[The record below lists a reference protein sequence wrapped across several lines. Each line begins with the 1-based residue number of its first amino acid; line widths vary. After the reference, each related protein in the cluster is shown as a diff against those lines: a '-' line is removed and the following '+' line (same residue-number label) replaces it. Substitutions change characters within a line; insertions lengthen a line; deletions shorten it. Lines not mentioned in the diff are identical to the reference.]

1 MMQTLHGKLPFL
13 VIYLASFLYALHYA
27 LPLYVAST
35 FIGEYVREGT
45 VGMIYALGSLVTIIL
60 FFNMSRILAAFG
72 NYRVTLLSIVL
83 EVVSLLGLAIIQSPF
98 FLIPIFIF
106 NQIILSVLYLNLNV
120 FIEAYSTDG
129 FTGSIRGMFLTIL
142 NIAILIAPFL
152 AGMMFTD
159 HEFRNIYFA
168 AALILA
174 PVFFLIYFTFKGYQD
189 PLYKHVPL
197 WAAVREVSANKN
209 IYGAFVASFLLN
221 FFYTWMIIY
230 TPLYLY
236 KTLGI
241 PLREIV
247 GIITPIAL
255 IPFVLFQV
263 VMGRLA
269 DRKWGE
275 QEMLIGGFIIM
286 AITTAGLAFVT
297 STNIYLWALLLFL
310 TRVGASAVETMSETY
325 FFKQVDGSDTH
336 IITLFRNMGP
346 LSFLVAPIVATMLLT
361 IFNIGYNYL
370 FLVLGILMLLG
381 VYYGL
386 IIKDTK

>member
-13 VIYLASFLYALHYA
+13 IIYLASFLYALHYA

-35 FIGEYVREGT
+35 FMGEYVREET

-72 NYRVTLLSIVL
+72 NYRITLLSIVL
-83 EVVSLLGLAIIQSPF
+83 EVVSLLGLAIIQSPLL
-98 FLIPIFIF
+98 LIPVFIF

-120 FIEAYSTDG
+120 FLESYSTDG

-152 AGMMFTD
+152 AGMMFSD
-159 HEFRNIYFA
+159 GEFEKIYFA
-168 AALILA
+168 AALVLA

-189 PLYKHVPL
+189 PPYKHVPL
-197 WAAVREVSANKN
+197 WATLREVSANKN
-209 IYGAFVASFLLN
+209 IYGVFVASFLLN
-221 FFYTWMIIY
+221 FFYAWMIIY

-275 QEMLIGGFIIM
+275 QEMLIGGFVVM
-286 AITTAGLAFVT
+286 AITTGGLTFVT

-310 TRVGASAVETMSETY
+310 TRIGASAVETMSETY
-325 FFKQVDGSDTH
+325 FFKHVDGTDTH
-336 IITLFRNMGP
+336 LITLFRNLPP
-346 LSFLVAPIVATMLLT
+346 LSFLVGPIVATMLLT
-361 IFNIGYNYL
+361 IFDIGYNYL
-370 FLVLGILMLLG
+370 FLVLGALMLLG

>member
-1 MMQTLHGKLPFL
+1 MQTLHGKLPFL
-13 VIYLASFLYALHYA
+13 IIYLASFLYALHYA

-35 FIGEYVREGT
+35 FIGEYVREET

-60 FFNMSRILAAFG
+60 FLNMSRILAAFG
-72 NYRVTLLSIVL
+72 NYRITLLSIVL
-83 EVVSLLGLAIIQSPF
+83 GVISLLGLAIIESPL

-106 NQIILSVLYLNLNV
+106 NQIILSILYLNLNV
-120 FIEAYSTDG
+120 FLETYSTDG

-152 AGMMFTD
+152 AGMMFSD
-159 HEFRNIYFA
+159 SEFQNIYFA

-197 WAAVREVSANKN
+197 WATLREVSANKN
-209 IYGAFVASFLLN
+209 IYSAFVASFLLN

-241 PLREIV
+241 PLREVV

-275 QEMLIGGFIIM
+275 QEMLIGGFVIM
-286 AITTAGLAFVT
+286 AITTGGLAFVT

-325 FFKQVDGSDTH
+325 FFKQVDGTDTH
-336 IITLFRNMGP
+336 LITLFRNLAP
-346 LSFLVAPIVATMLLT
+346 LSFLVGPIIATMLLT
-361 IFNIGYNYL
+361 IFNIGYNDL
-370 FLVLGILMLLG
+370 FLVLGALMLLG
-381 VYYGL
+381 IYYGL

>member
-1 MMQTLHGKLPFL
+1 MQTLHGKLPFL
-13 VIYLASFLYALHYA
+13 IIYLASFLYALHYA

-35 FIGEYVREGT
+35 FIGEYVREET
-45 VGMIYALGSLVTIIL
+45 VGMIYALGSLVTMIL

-72 NYRVTLLSIVL
+72 NYRITLLSIVL
-83 EVVSLLGLAIIQSPF
+83 EVVSLLGLAIIQSPLL
-98 FLIPIFIF
+98 LIPVFIF
-106 NQIILSVLYLNLNV
+106 NQIILNVLYLNLNV
-120 FIEAYSTDG
+120 FLESYSTDG

-152 AGMMFTD
+152 AGMMFSD
-159 HEFRNIYFA
+159 GEFRNIYFA

-197 WAAVREVSANKN
+197 WSTLREVSANKN
-209 IYGAFVASFLLN
+209 IYGAFVTSFLLN

-269 DRKWGE
+269 DKKWGE

-310 TRVGASAVETMSETY
+310 TRIGASAVETMSETY
-325 FFKQVDGSDTH
+325 FFKQVDGTDTH
-336 IITLFRNMGP
+336 LITLFRNLPP
-346 LSFLVAPIVATMLLT
+346 LSFLVGPIVATMLLT
-361 IFNIGYNYL
+361 IFDIGYNDL
-370 FLVLGILMLLG
+370 FLVLGALMLLG
-381 VYYGL
+381 IYYSL

>member
-1 MMQTLHGKLPFL
+1 MQTLRGKLPFL
-13 VIYLASFLYALHYA
+13 IIYLASFLYALHYA

-35 FIGEYVREGT
+35 FMGEYVREET
-45 VGMIYALGSLVTIIL
+45 VGMIYALGSLISIVL

-83 EVVSLLGLAIIQSPF
+83 EVVYLLGLAIIQSPF

-221 FFYTWMIIY
+221 FFYTY
-230 TPLYLY
+230 DYLHP
-236 KTLGI
+236 TLS
-241 PLREIV
+241 L
-247 GIITPIAL
+247 
-255 IPFVLFQV
+255 
-263 VMGRLA
+263 
-269 DRKWGE
+269 
-275 QEMLIGGFIIM
+275 
-286 AITTAGLAFVT
+286 
-297 STNIYLWALLLFL
+297 
-310 TRVGASAVETMSETY
+310 
-325 FFKQVDGSDTH
+325 
-336 IITLFRNMGP
+336 
-346 LSFLVAPIVATMLLT
+346 
-361 IFNIGYNYL
+361 
-370 FLVLGILMLLG
+370 
-381 VYYGL
+381 
-386 IIKDTK
+386 

>member
-1 MMQTLHGKLPFL
+1 MQTLHGKLPFL
-13 VIYLASFLYALHYA
+13 IIYLASFLYALHYA

-35 FIGEYVREGT
+35 FIGEYVREET
-45 VGMIYALGSLVTIIL
+45 VGMIYALGSLVTMIL
-60 FFNMSRILAAFG
+60 FFNMPRILSTFG
-72 NYRVTLLSIVL
+72 NYRITLVSIVL
-83 EVVSLLGLAIIQSPF
+83 GVISLLGLAIIESPL
-98 FLIPIFIF
+98 FLIPVFIF
-106 NQIILSVLYLNLNV
+106 NQIILNVIYLNLNV
-120 FIEAYSTDG
+120 FLEAYSTDG

-159 HEFRNIYFA
+159 HQFRNIYFA

-174 PVFFLIYFTFKGYQD
+174 PIFFLIYFTFKDYQD
-189 PLYKHVPL
+189 PFYKHVPL
-197 WAAVREVSANKN
+197 WATLREVSANKN

-230 TPLYLY
+230 IPLYLY

-241 PLREIV
+241 SLREIV

-263 VMGRLA
+263 IMGRLA
-269 DRKWGE
+269 DNKWGE
-275 QEMLIGGFIIM
+275 QEMLIGGFVVM

-297 STNIYLWALLLFL
+297 STNIYLWALLLFC
-310 TRVGASAVETMSETY
+310 TRIGASAVETMSETY
-325 FFKQVDGSDTH
+325 FFKQVDGTDTH
-336 IITLFRNMGP
+336 LITLFRNLPP
-346 LSFLVAPIVATMLLT
+346 LSFLIGPIVATMLLT
-361 IFNIGYNYL
+361 IFNIGYNHL

-386 IIKDTK
+386 SIKDTR

>member
-1 MMQTLHGKLPFL
+1 MQTLHGKLPFL
-13 VIYLASFLYALHYA
+13 IIYLASFLYALHYA

-35 FIGEYVREGT
+35 FMGEYVREET
-45 VGMIYALGSLVTIIL
+45 VGMIYALGSLVTIVL

-72 NYRVTLLSIVL
+72 NYRITLLSIVL
-83 EVVSLLGLAIIQSPF
+83 EVVSLLGLAIIESPL
-98 FLIPIFIF
+98 FLIPVFIF
-106 NQIILSVLYLNLNV
+106 NQIILNVLYLNLNV
-120 FIEAYSTDG
+120 FLEAYSTDG

-142 NIAILIAPFL
+142 NVAILIAPFL
-152 AGMMFTD
+152 AGMMFSD
-159 HEFRNIYFA
+159 GEFGKVYLA

-189 PLYKHVPL
+189 PHYKHVPL
-197 WAAVREVSANKN
+197 WSTLREVSANKN
-209 IYGAFVASFLLN
+209 IYGAFVTSFLLN

-241 PLREIV
+241 PLREVV

-286 AITTAGLAFVT
+286 AITTALLAFVT
-297 STNIYLWALLLFL
+297 STNIYLWAFLLFL
-310 TRVGASAVETMSETY
+310 TRVGASAVEVMSETY
-325 FFKQVDGSDTH
+325 FFKQVDGTDTH
-336 IITLFRNMGP
+336 LITLFRNLPP
-346 LSFLVAPIVATMLLT
+346 LSFLVGPIVATMLLT
-361 IFNIGYNYL
+361 IFNIEYNHL
-370 FLVLGILMLLG
+370 FLVLGALMFLG